1 MERSQNVTID
11 SEHRT
16 VFSTVLLGLV
26 LGMIVII
33 IIFGN
38 VLVCLVVGLNRKLQN
53 QTNYFIV
60 SLAATDLLLGL
71 LVLPF
76 SAISELLESEWP
88 FGDTFCNIYTSMDVM
103 LSTASILNL
112 FMISLDRYYAVTSP
126 LRYTTLITPNRVA
139 ISLSLIWCISIMV
152 SFLPINLGWNTKDLL
167 VQSLDNTNQCH
178 LELNKVYA
186 LVDALITFYIPL
198 PIMCLTYYRIF
209 KIAREQAKRINNV
222 TGCTTLNPS
231 LPTVKEHKATVTLAT
246 VMGVFVICWLPYF
259 VVFTH
264 EGISGHPT
272 NKTVFAVVLWLGYV
286 NSALNPILYAALNR
300 DFRKAYQKLLRCG
313 ERNLYYRDS
322 PGNLLTCQPLNSSL
336 ARTEQCQQLGQEVTA
351 DNELNSEDSNGEN
364 VPLSKE
370 TSERDFVTSCGRSA
384 EMICYCRDLWL
395 TKVRLMK
402 NLWSPENEETEVEP
416 MGSQRMLDP
425 GH

>member
-1 MERSQNVTID
+1 MYYLLSVI
-11 SEHRT
+11 
-16 VFSTVLLGLV
+16 VVLLLLKIETTLKSEAQQRLQQQSRLSALCPIQGRGKFRPRIHLFLPCSPV
-26 LGMIVII
+26 
-33 IIFGN
+33 
-38 VLVCLVVGLNRKLQN
+38 NRR
-53 QTNYFIV
+53 
-60 SLAATDLLLGL
+60 G
-71 LVLPF
+71 
-76 SAISELLESEWP
+76 SAIQL
-88 FGDTFCNIYTSMDVM
+88 C
-103 LSTASILNL
+103 LSTWPHAQLGNTEFVS
-112 FMISLDRYYAVTSP
+112 TSTGWMGVRTLCSP
-126 LRYTTLITPNRVA
+126 YTHEPARHLVA

-152 SFLPINLGWNTKDLL
+152 SFLPINLGWNTKDLS
-167 VQSLDNTNQCH
+167 VQSLGNTNQCH

-264 EGISGHPT
+264 EGISGHPPD
-272 NKTVFAVVLWLGYV
+272 KTVFAVVLWLGYV

-322 PGNLLTCQPLNSSL
+322 PDNPLTCQPLNSSV
-336 ARTEQCQQLGQEVTA
+336 ARIEQCQQLGQEDSA
-351 DNELNSEDSNGEN
+351 DNELNSEDSNGEH
-364 VPLSKE
+364 VPPCKE
-370 TSERDFVTSCGRSA
+370 ASERDFVTTCGRSA